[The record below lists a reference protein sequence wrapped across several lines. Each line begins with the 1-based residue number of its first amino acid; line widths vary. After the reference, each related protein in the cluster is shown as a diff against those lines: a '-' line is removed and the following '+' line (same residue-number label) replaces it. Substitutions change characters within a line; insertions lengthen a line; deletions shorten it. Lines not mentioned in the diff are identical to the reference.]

1 MYYYLLLLLH
11 VLNEHNHLI
20 KWKILI
26 YYINTNEL
34 PGELSQKNIFMCKNK
49 MLSSQE
55 EITVAMV
62 TQ

>member
-1 MYYYLLLLLH
+1 MYYYLLLLH

-20 KWKILI
+20 KWKIPI

-34 PGELSQKNIFMCKNK
+34 PGELSHKNIFMGKNK

-55 EITVAMV
+55 KITVAMV